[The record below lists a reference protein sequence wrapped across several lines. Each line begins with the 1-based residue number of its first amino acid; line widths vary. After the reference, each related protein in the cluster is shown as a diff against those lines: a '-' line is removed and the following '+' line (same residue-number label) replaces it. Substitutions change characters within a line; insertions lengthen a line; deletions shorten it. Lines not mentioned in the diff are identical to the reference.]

1 MPHATDF
8 ERPTQSTRTTNTKL
22 SSPRETRQ
30 LQILYNKI
38 QNQYIESNF
47 AASINHIVDS
57 KNNPRIT
64 RIVSLGLGSLTKSTD
79 QSRTIKQLAIL
90 LAIAERLRKS
100 QPSLEIYA
108 QDPSFSK
115 IDEAFLQTLDVHIL
129 STSSATE
136 LGEAAQH
143 IDENTLVYSPF
154 LTLEAYELFF
164 STGSSNV
171 FIGDDFDALRIK
183 WPKHSAGWKE
193 AESISR
199 RYVQNFRKRVIKNED
214 GFWDVDD
221 KPFPMAMYYKTSH
234 RYQSKQPKAK
244 L

>member
-1 MPHATDF
+1 
-8 ERPTQSTRTTNTKL
+8 
-22 SSPRETRQ
+22 
-30 LQILYNKI
+30 LYNKI
-38 QNQYIESNF
+38 QNQYIESSF
-47 AASINHIVDS
+47 SASINHLLES
-57 KNNPRIT
+57 KNNPRVT
-64 RIVSLGLGSLTKSTD
+64 RIVSLGLGSLTKSSD
-79 QSRTIKQLAIL
+79 QSRRIKQLAIL

-136 LGEAAQH
+136 LGEAAQY

-164 STGSSNV
+164 STGNFNF
-171 FIGDDFDALRIK
+171 FIGDDFDALRVK

-199 RYVQNFRKRVIKNED
+199 RYVQNFRKRVIED
-214 GFWDVDD
+214 EAGFWDVED
-221 KPFPMAMYYKTSH
+221 KPFPMAMYYTTSP
-234 RYQSKQPKAK
+234 RYQNQQPKAK

>member
-1 MPHATDF
+1 
-8 ERPTQSTRTTNTKL
+8 
-22 SSPRETRQ
+22 
-30 LQILYNKI
+30 LYNKI
-38 QNQYIESNF
+38 QNQCIESNF
-47 AASINHIVDS
+47 STSIKHLLDS

-79 QSRTIKQLAIL
+79 QSRRIKQLAIL
-90 LAIAERLRKS
+90 LAIAERMRKS

-136 LGEAAQH
+136 LGEAAQY

-164 STGSSNV
+164 STGKFNF
-171 FIGDDFDALRIK
+171 FIGDDFDALRVK
-183 WPKHSAGWKE
+183 WPKHSSGWKE

-199 RYVQNFRKRVIKNED
+199 RYVQNFRKRVIRDEA
-214 GFWDVDD
+214 GFWGVED

-234 RYQSKQPKAK
+234 RYESQQPKAK

>member
-1 MPHATDF
+1 MPHANAF
-8 ERPTQSTRTTNTKL
+8 ERPAQSTRTTNTKL
-22 SSPRETRQ
+22 SSSRETRQ

-38 QNQYIESNF
+38 QHRYIESNF
-47 AASINHIVDS
+47 PASINHFIDS

-79 QSRTIKQLAIL
+79 QSRRIKQLVIL
-90 LAIAERLRKS
+90 LAIAERLRMS

-115 IDEAFLQTLDVHIL
+115 IDEAFLQTQDVHIL

-136 LGEAAQH
+136 LGQAAQY
-143 IDENTLVYSPF
+143 IDGNTLVYSPF

-164 STGSSNV
+164 STGSFNF

-183 WPKHSAGWKE
+183 WPKRSTGWKE

-199 RYVQNFRKRVIKNED
+199 RYVQDFRKRAITDED
-214 GFWDVDD
+214 GFWDGED

-234 RYQSKQPKAK
+234 RHQSKQPKAK

>member
-1 MPHATDF
+1 MPHANNFDQ
-8 ERPTQSTRTTNTKL
+8 PTQSTRTTNIKL
-22 SSPRETRQ
+22 SSSRETRQ
-30 LQILYNKI
+30 LHILYNKI
-38 QNQYIESNF
+38 QNQCIESNF
-47 AASINHIVDS
+47 STSIKHLLDS

-79 QSRTIKQLAIL
+79 QSRRIKQLAIL
-90 LAIAERLRKS
+90 LAIAERMRKS

-136 LGEAAQH
+136 LGEAAQY

-164 STGSSNV
+164 STGKFNF
-171 FIGDDFDALRIK
+171 FIGDDFDALRVK
-183 WPKHSAGWKE
+183 WPKHSSGWKE

-199 RYVQNFRKRVIKNED
+199 RYVQNFRKRVIRDEA
-214 GFWDVDD
+214 GFWGVED

-234 RYQSKQPKAK
+234 RYESQQPKAK